1 MWVYGLVMTLNHLIT
16 LCILCAIC
24 ICIYIYIYI
33 YIYTLIIFNILTLM
47 GQGKSQVVPAMIS
60 LDIVTIG
67 ERKLPLYSTV
77 AMATVSIIFL
87 TLI

>member
-1 MWVYGLVMTLNHLIT
+1 MYV
-16 LCILCAIC
+16 
-24 ICIYIYIYI
+24 YIYI
-33 YIYTLIIFNILTLM
+33 YIYTHFLLFHSLILM

-67 ERKLPLYSTV
+67 ERKSPLYSTV